1 MNIAVPPSHHTAYK
15 LKRTDDA
22 RKFLGPLCQ
31 LKPRHRGRGRVVGDI
46 YENSVS
52 NDARFV
58 IGTVG
63 NNPLVCFGV
72 NPSTA
77 TPALLDSTMRI
88 VSNLVRPPFD
98 SYLMFNLY
106 PQRAKNPDA
115 MHPIYDADLKAE
127 NEWHIAKRIAGR
139 PLVIYAAWG
148 DLINKREYLPDMLLD
163 ILKIPELRDCS
174 WVTRKRT
181 ASGNPHH
188 PLRVSR
194 SEPFAPLDISAYA
207 QSLVRPRP
215 RMSSK

>member
-1 MNIAVPPSHHTAYK
+1 V
-15 LKRTDDA
+15 L
-22 RKFLGPLCQ
+22 
-31 LKPRHRGRGRVVGDI
+31 DI
-46 YENSVS
+46 YENTVS

-77 TPALLDSTMRI
+77 TPALLDSTLRI

-115 MHPIYDADLKAE
+115 MHSIYDPELKAK
-127 NEWHIAKRIAGR
+127 NERHIAQRIAGR
-139 PLVIYAAWG
+139 PLMIYAAWG
-148 DLINKREYLPDMLLD
+148 NLINKREYLADLLRD
-163 ILKIPELRDCS
+163 ILKIPELHDCS

-181 ASGNPHH
+181 ATGNPRH
-188 PLRVSR
+188 PLRVSK
-194 SEPFAPLDISAYA
+194 SEPFTPLDISAYA
-207 QSLVRPRP
+207 QSLVQPLP
-215 RMSSK
+215 RMSSN